1 MRSANTLKPSFIA
14 LLLITS
20 SALADGYRPE
30 SALGEVFAEGLGA
43 AEIIVYPTVMRDPYV
58 VGYSTASQQLIVD
71 YFEKHELAGAAG
83 TNDRIEFALPE
94 HRPQFELFMDSLG
107 KFGEQIADR
116 AIQADYAVMLEIIF
130 PPTMGGEVKVFG
142 IHVFVVTPTGE
153 NAFSFLL
160 NSHHSSFKRA
170 ALSSSDT
177 SASGREKLVMKATS
191 VAMAAFK
198 KQVTQV
204 RDCAETQGVAFPMVE
219 GVGVVEDFESEL
231 VAATDVNGI
240 ETGFST
246 FNGSNSR
253 AWLSITDEHPA
264 LPQEAAGNHVL
275 KVDLD
280 VNSWAGVL
288 HRFTGAASPE
298 WIPYDWTGARELSFW
313 LYGNESGT
321 TLVVDVLDNRHRCSI
336 RDDAERYSYEF
347 SDDFSG
353 WRLIAIPF
361 EVMTRKDIGNGA
373 PDDGL
378 GLESVNGWGI
388 AALKTHG
395 AKTFYIDDIRVRQ
408 VPVLES
414 TPVGPFRDEY
424 VWSPIN
430 ELPMYGGFE
439 KTAWQ
444 QEADEK
450 FLARMRRQYDGDLE
464 LAAERFAQMGWNF
477 YYQGDRPKAI
487 RRFNQAWLLN
497 ADNQHALWGFAVI
510 SRDRGK
516 FRDALRYYE
525 VALEQEPA
533 PEKLRQEY
541 EQLRSLGNDNSK

>member
-116 AIQADYAVMLEIIF
+116 AIQADYALMLEIIF

-204 RDCAETQGVAFPMVE
+204 RDCAETQGVAVPMVE
-219 GVGVVEDFESEL
+219 GVGVV
-231 VAATDVNGI
+231 
-240 ETGFST
+240 
-246 FNGSNSR
+246 
-253 AWLSITDEHPA
+253 
-264 LPQEAAGNHVL
+264 
-275 KVDLD
+275 
-280 VNSWAGVL
+280 
-288 HRFTGAASPE
+288 
-298 WIPYDWTGARELSFW
+298 
-313 LYGNESGT
+313 
-321 TLVVDVLDNRHRCSI
+321 
-336 RDDAERYSYEF
+336 
-347 SDDFSG
+347 
-353 WRLIAIPF
+353 
-361 EVMTRKDIGNGA
+361 
-373 PDDGL
+373 
-378 GLESVNGWGI
+378 
-388 AALKTHG
+388 
-395 AKTFYIDDIRVRQ
+395 
-408 VPVLES
+408 
-414 TPVGPFRDEY
+414 
-424 VWSPIN
+424 
-430 ELPMYGGFE
+430 
-439 KTAWQ
+439 
-444 QEADEK
+444 
-450 FLARMRRQYDGDLE
+450 
-464 LAAERFAQMGWNF
+464 
-477 YYQGDRPKAI
+477 
-487 RRFNQAWLLN
+487 
-497 ADNQHALWGFAVI
+497 
-510 SRDRGK
+510 
-516 FRDALRYYE
+516 
-525 VALEQEPA
+525 
-533 PEKLRQEY
+533 
-541 EQLRSLGNDNSK
+541 